1 MLQLLMLLWY
11 LFISSNVCNWNT
23 FNFLFTILFTYLCR
37 RIHYKVYSQTSLEDR
52 RQTTCYIRA
61 VWPDFRRHKWSCRIP
76 MATKYSNL
84 KLSFE
89 FLLQWVC
96 DLFNY
101 LHIFFKWCVLYKRAM
116 TSCTMSDLLTNR
128 HSAQNS
134 ICGFVYTR
142 SVYQWHWS
150 HKFITL
156 LWFKPKKKLKY
167 FKSIK
172 NVKREIRNSS
182 SMISPL
188 FDTCITFFLIV
199 WYCVSQWNYC
209 ISPKC

>member
-1 MLQLLMLLWY
+1 MVCCLCYNCCCCCWCCCGTCLYHQMCVIETLL
-11 LFISSNVCNWNT
+11 
-23 FNFLFTILFTYLCR
+23 
-37 RIHYKVYSQTSLEDR
+37 
-52 RQTTCYIRA
+52 
-61 VWPDFRRHKWSCRIP
+61 
-76 MATKYSNL
+76 
-84 KLSFE
+84 
-89 FLLQWVC
+89 
-96 DLFNY
+96 
-101 LHIFFKWCVLYKRAM
+101 IFFLPFFYIPLQENSLQGLLSDKFGGQEADDLLHPRRLTWLPPPQVELQDSHGDQIFQPEIIIWILVTMGMRFIQWSLHFFQMCVLYKRAM

-150 HKFITL
+150 HKFKTL
-156 LWFKPKKKLKY
+156 LWFQPQRKLKY

-188 FDTCITFFLIV
+188 II
-199 WYCVSQWNYC
+199 WNYL
-209 ISPKC
+209 IHVLPFS